1 MIIIKYLSF
10 CCIVKTLI
18 VIQLYCLHAV
28 LIFLRH
34 TTVFDIDRITAT
46 QNFGQSYTLIFI
58 PQKNYE
64 LRNVR
69 LIIVRFSTRKEVSV
83 IKIPP
88 RKVRAV
94 TRNSSKSKT
103 YLSMPTHLRI
113 KANSNAMSL
122 IPSYLPVAPPC
133 PESIFI

>member
-88 RKVRAV
+88 QKIVAA
-94 TRNSSKSKT
+94 TRN
-103 YLSMPTHLRI
+103 YL
-113 KANSNAMSL
+113 
-122 IPSYLPVAPPC
+122 
-133 PESIFI
+133 